1 MEWKCSKKIIIVSII
16 SVIVSFLILFFV
28 FSNSDKRKLLLRCTI
43 EKENEYFTFSREVVL
58 YKLGKNDWYS
68 DKIELVELTSDEKIN
83 KTLENFIIINGSNN
97 PDKFLSYSIEGNKL
111 YISGN
116 INLSKESKE
125 KIIKYVGTSNT
136 SVSNFKKHFE
146 EGGLTCQEF

>member
-1 MEWKCSKKIIIVSII
+1 MEWKCSKKAIIVTIII
-16 SVIVSFLILFFV
+16 VIVSFLVLFFI
-28 FSNSDKRKLLLRCTI
+28 FFNSDKRKLLLRCTV
-43 EKENEYFTFSREVVL
+43 EKENEYFTFSREVVM

-68 DKIELVELTSDEKIN
+68 DKIELVELTNNEKVN
-83 KTLENFIIINGSNN
+83 KALENFIIINGSNN
-97 PDKFLSYSIEGNKL
+97 PDKFLSYSIEDNKL

-116 INLSKESKE
+116 INLSKEPKE